1 MKPLV
6 GVSIALALTSLPPA
20 AIAQVT
26 QTYSYDANGR
36 LTGVSTTGPAGT
48 NTAAYVYD
56 DADNRTSR
64 SQTGTTAY
72 AALSRLPA
80 GDDLQPHQ
88 ALVSPNG
95 RFSLAVRGSGAL
107 ELWAGQ
113 SVVWSNVADTDARPV
128 FMVDGSGHARLRETA
143 LADAPRS
150 DAYLALQDDGD
161 LALFDGAL
169 SMVLLQPARPR
180 DAEAAQ

>member
-6 GVSIALALTSLPPA
+6 NVSIALALAGLPA
-20 AIAQVT
+20 AAVAQVT

-36 LTGVSTTGPAGT
+36 LTGVSTTGSAGT
-48 NTAAYVYD
+48 NTAAYAYD

-88 ALVSPNG
+88 ALVSPDG
-95 RFSLAVRGSGAL
+95 RFSLAVRTSGGL

-113 SVVWSNVADTDARPV
+113 AIVWSNLADPHARPV
-128 FMVDGSGHARLRETA
+128 FTVDSAGNARLREA
-143 LADAPRS
+143 VLADSPR
-150 DAYLALQDDGD
+150 DGAYLALRDDGA
-161 LALFDGAL
+161 LALFDGADL
-169 SMVLLQPARPR
+169 TVLLRPARTR